1 MWPLIK
7 LFIDICC
14 LTKAPQDI
22 PYSVT
27 LLKGLMIIYA
37 VIAFV
42 ILSPEQTV
50 IMGALEVFC
59 ELTIMVLFVWM
70 MLFIYGKIPR
80 FTQVLCAFIGTDA
93 LVSFL
98 ALPAMGALMADRW
111 IDISSVTLLGLM
123 TWHWVICGHI
133 IRHALAQSFLFG
145 LGMSFLYFVVSYQL
159 MAWLFPYVAPG

>member
-22 PYSVT
+22 PYSAT
-27 LLKGLMIIYA
+27 LLKVLMIIYA
-37 VIAFV
+37 GIAFL

-50 IMGALEVFC
+50 FTGAWEVLC
-59 ELTIMVLFVWM
+59 ELILMVLFVWL
-70 MLFIYGKIPR
+70 MLFIYGKLPR
-80 FTQVLCAFIGTDA
+80 FTQVMCAFVGTDA

-98 ALPAMGALMADRW
+98 ALPAMSALIANRW
-111 IDISSVTLLGLM
+111 IDISSIMLLSLM

-159 MAWLFPYVAPG
+159 MAWLFPYVASS